1 MRQEGNTTTSNV
13 GCPGTPVPSNT
24 AGSPNVGPA
33 ASILGDS
40 NSMPSTSMEEL
51 HALHHLH
58 SGVSSQ
64 VSFSDLYWRRLEMEE
79 DSYSS
84 LSSHLGW
91 RIFGLSSPF
100 LVDFFFFSFVH
111 FQEEEEPRELLLL
124 LLLPLSFLS
133 SGSIP
138 EGNGSL
144 SLSPSLSVNSR
155 RRTSFYLR
163 FIEYSSS
170 EMALRVEIQA
180 KGTGYWKKE
189 RDPLTNFLAS
199 DDPEELA
206 GGY

>member
-51 HALHHLH
+51 HGLHHLH

-100 LVDFFFFSFVH
+100 LVDFFFLSSTFRRRKS
-111 FQEEEEPRELLLL
+111 LLL